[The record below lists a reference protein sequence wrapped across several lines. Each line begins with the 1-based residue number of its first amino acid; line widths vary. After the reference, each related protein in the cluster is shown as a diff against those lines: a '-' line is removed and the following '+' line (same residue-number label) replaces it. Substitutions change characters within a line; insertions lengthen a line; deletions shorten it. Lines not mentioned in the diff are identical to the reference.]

1 MNEKDLL
8 LWLYEQKDKVNDKL
22 YGVNGQDRA
31 EGIYREK
38 LFTELN
44 TYDKIIKYVKN
55 GGNKQ

>member
-8 LWLYEQKDKVNDKL
+8 LWLYEQKDKVDDKL
-22 YGVNGQDRA
+22 YGVNRA
-31 EGIYREK
+31 KGIYREK

-55 GGNKQ
+55 GGNK

>member
-8 LWLYEQKDKVNDKL
+8 LWLYEQKGKVDDKL

-31 EGIYREK
+31 EGNYREK

-55 GGNKQ
+55 GGNK